1 VTVQTTQ
8 DTVTVTIDGFEIAV
22 PKGTL
27 VIRAAELLGIQIPRF
42 CDHPLLDP
50 IGACR
55 QCLVEVEG
63 QRKPLASCT
72 TVCTEGMVVRTQ
84 LTSAVAEKAQRGVME
99 LLLINHPLDCPMC
112 DKGGECPLQNQAM
125 SSGQGETRF
134 TEDKRTFDKPVPI
147 SSEVLLDRERC
158 ISCTRCVRTSEEI
171 AGDAFIEFIDRGPGQ
186 MIGTAEGKPFNSY
199 FSGNTVQVCPVG
211 ALTGA
216 AYRFRSRPFDLVSV
230 PSVCEHCA
238 SGCRQRTDVRRGRV
252 LRRLAGDD
260 PAVNEEWNCDKGR
273 WAFTYATQPDR
284 LTAPLVRDEAGV
296 LVPASWP
303 HALAVA
309 AAGLVAARGAP
320 YPATQGAPQ
329 KGQGTPEAGPRGVG
343 VLAGG
348 RLTLE
353 DAYAYA
359 KFARVA
365 LDTNDVD
372 MRARPHSAEEEQFL
386 AACVAGRGIGV
397 SYADLEQAPA
407 VLLAGLEPEDE
418 SPIIFLRLRKA
429 VRRRHLPVFSI
440 AALATPGLV
449 KLSGELLTTLPG
461 DEAAALTALA
471 AVPVR
476 GDDPP
481 EPPAHGGAARPP
493 VPPWRQRVG
502 EAIAAPGAV
511 ILVGE
516 RLAEVPGALAAA
528 ARLAVASGARLA
540 WVPRRAGER
549 GAVEAGALPGLLP
562 IGRPVSDPAARAEVA
577 ITWGKSSLPGTP
589 GRDTREILAA
599 AAAGELGALVVAG
612 VDPADLPDPQAALQA
627 IEMAPFVV
635 SLELRASAVT
645 DRADVVFPVAAVAEK
660 AGTFVNWEGRGGS
673 FGAALRVPEVRTDL
687 YVLGAIADQM
697 DVHLG
702 LPDAAAA
709 RAELSAL
716 GTWRG
721 PRPEPPAVQV
731 APLSGGPRGAWGGGQ
746 PPPEQG
752 GTGGDRPPGAILST
766 WRQLLDSGSMQD
778 GEPSLA
784 GTARPAVARISAAT
798 AARAGL
804 ADGDKVTVTADQ
816 GSVTVPV
823 EVVPMADH
831 VVWLPAAGLPQGPPE
846 PGADL
851 AGDPYP
857 GGPRLR
863 AGSTIRAELGAGHGA
878 MVTLRRPE

>member
-1 VTVQTTQ
+1 MTVQTTQ
-8 DTVTVTIDGFEIAV
+8 NTVTVTIDGFEIKV
-22 PKGTL
+22 PKGEL
-27 VIRAAELLGIQIPRF
+27 IIRAAELLGIQIPRF
-42 CDHPLLDP
+42 CDHPLLEP

-63 QRKPLASCT
+63 QRKPLASCIT
-72 TVCTEGMVVRTQ
+72 PCSEGMVVHTQ
-84 LTSAVAEKAQRGVME
+84 LTSAVADKAQRGVME

-125 SSGQGETRF
+125 SNGQGETRF
-134 TEDKRTFDKPVPI
+134 TFDKRTFDKPVAI
-147 SSEVLLDRERC
+147 STEVLLDRERC
-158 ISCTRCVRTSEEI
+158 ISCTRCTRTSEEI
-171 AGDAFIEFIDRGPGQ
+171 AGDAFIEFMGRGPAQ
-186 MIGTAEGKPFNSY
+186 MIGTADGRPFNSY

-216 AYRFRSRPFDLVSV
+216 AYRFRSRPYDLVSV

-252 LRRLAGDD
+252 MRRLAGEE
-260 PAVNEEWNCDKGR
+260 PAINEEWNCDKGR

-284 LTAPLVRDEAGV
+284 LTSPLVRDANGV

-309 AAGLVAARGAP
+309 AAGLVAARDAARDSEG
-320 YPATQGAPQ
+320 
-329 KGQGTPEAGPRGVG
+329 ERPRGAG

-372 MRARPHSAEEEQFL
+372 MRARAHSAEEEQFL
-386 AACVAGRGIGV
+386 AACVAGRDIAV
-397 SYADLEQAPA
+397 SYADLERAPA
-407 VLLAGLEPEDE
+407 VLLAGFEPEDE
-418 SPIIFLRLRKA
+418 SPIVFLRLRKA
-429 VRRRHLPVFSI
+429 VRHRRLPVFSI
-440 AALATPGLV
+440 AALGSPGLA
-449 KLSGELLTTLPG
+449 KLSGTLLATLPG
-461 DEAAALTALA
+461 DEAAALTALTA
-471 AVPVR
+471 
-476 GDDPP
+476 
-481 EPPAHGGAARPP
+481 GGAASAPG
-493 VPPWRQRVG
+493 WRSTSQQAG
-502 EAIAAPGAV
+502 EDIWQQAGQALGEPGAV
-511 ILVGE
+511 ILLGE
-516 RLAEVPGALAAA
+516 RLAGVPGALAAA
-528 ARLAVASGARLA
+528 ARLAFASGARLA

-562 IGRPVSDPAARAEVA
+562 IGRRVSDPAARAEVA
-577 ITWGKSSLPGTP
+577 RAWGKSSLPSTL
-589 GRDTREILAA
+589 GRDTTAMLAA
-599 AAAGELGALVVAG
+599 AADGELGALLVAG
-612 VDPADLPDPQAALQA
+612 VDPDDLPDPRAARHA

-709 RAELSAL
+709 RAELAAL
-716 GTWRG
+716 GPWRG
-721 PRPEPPAVQV
+721 TRPEPPAATTAWPS
-731 APLSGGPRGAWGGGQ
+731 APTPHLDPSGGLDVRLASWH
-746 PPPEQG
+746 
-752 GTGGDRPPGAILST
+752 
-766 WRQLLDSGSMQD
+766 QLLDSGRMQD
-778 GEPSLA
+778 GEPALA
-784 GTARPAVARISAAT
+784 GTARPVVARMSAVT
-798 AARAGL
+798 AAEAGL
-804 ADGDKVTVTADQ
+804 ADGDKVTVATGH

-823 EVVPMADH
+823 ELVPMADH
-831 VVWLPAAGLPQGPPE
+831 VVWLPAAGLP
-846 PGADL
+846 
-851 AGDPYP
+851 
-857 GGPRLR
+857 GGTTL
-863 AGSTIRAELGAGHGA
+863 RAELGAGHGA

>member
-1 VTVQTTQ
+1 MTVQTTQ
-8 DTVTVTIDGFEIAV
+8 GTVTVTIDGFEIAV

-27 VIRAAELLGIQIPRF
+27 IIRAAELLGIQIPRF

-63 QRKPLASCT
+63 QVKPMASCIT
-72 TVCTEGMVVRTQ
+72 TCTEGMVVRTQ
-84 LTSAVAEKAQRGVME
+84 LTSAVADKAQHGVME

-125 SSGQGETRF
+125 SNGRGETRF
-134 TEDKRTFDKPVPI
+134 TYEKRTFEKPVAI
-147 SSEVLLDRERC
+147 STEVLLDRERC
-158 ISCTRCVRTSEEI
+158 ISCTRCTRTSEEI
-171 AGDAFIEFIDRGPGQ
+171 AGDPFIEFIGRGPAQ

-216 AYRFRSRPFDLVSV
+216 AYRFRSRPYDLVSV

-238 SGCRQRTDVRRGRV
+238 SGCRQRTDIRRGRV
-252 LRRLAGDD
+252 LRRLAGEE

-284 LTAPLVRDEAGV
+284 LTAPLVRDADGV

-309 AAGLVAARGAP
+309 AAGLAAARDAD
-320 YPATQGAPQ
+320 A
-329 KGQGTPEAGPRGVG
+329 ERPRGAG
-343 VLAGG
+343 VLTGG

-365 LDTNDVD
+365 LGTNDVD
-372 MRARPHSAEEEQFL
+372 MRARAHSAEEEEFL
-386 AACVAGRGIGV
+386 AACVAGRDITV
-397 SYADLEQAPA
+397 TYADLEQAPA
-407 VLLAGLEPEDE
+407 VLLAGFEPEDE
-418 SPIIFLRLRKA
+418 SPIVFLRLRKA
-429 VRRRHLPVFSI
+429 VRRRHLQVFSI
-440 AALATPGLV
+440 AALSSPGLA
-449 KLSGELLTTLPG
+449 KLSGDLLATLPG
-461 DEAAALTALA
+461 DEAAALTALTA
-471 AVPVR
+471 
-476 GDDPP
+476 
-481 EPPAHGGAARPP
+481 GGSVGRNDEA
-493 VPPWRQRVG
+493 WRRAGQ
-502 EAIAAPGAV
+502 ALTTTGAV

-516 RLAEVPGALAAA
+516 RLAAVPGALAAA
-528 ARLAVASGARLA
+528 ARLAFASGARLA

-562 IGRPVSDPAARAEVA
+562 IGRPVTDAAARAEVA
-577 ITWGKSSLPGTP
+577 RIWGRGSLPEAP
-589 GRDTREILAA
+589 GRDTAAILGAA
-599 AAAGELGALVVAG
+599 ADGELGALVMAG
-612 VDPADLPDPQAALQA
+612 VDPADLPDPQAALHA

-673 FGAALRVPEVRTDL
+673 FAEALKVPAVRTDL

-697 DVHLG
+697 DIHLG

-709 RAELSAL
+709 RAELAAL
-716 GTWRG
+716 GAWRG
-721 PRPEPPAVQV
+721 TRPEPPV
-731 APLSGGPRGAWGGGQ
+731 GETAWPEV
-746 PPPEQG
+746 PPAHH
-752 GTGGDRPPGAILST
+752 TGGLEVRLAS
-766 WRQLLDSGSMQD
+766 WHQLLDSGRMQD

-784 GTARPAVARISAAT
+784 GTARPAVARMSAAT
-798 AARAGL
+798 AAEAGA
-804 ADGDKVTVTADQ
+804 ADGDKVAVATDR
-816 GSVTVPV
+816 GSVTVPA
-823 EVVPMADH
+823 EIVPMADH
-831 VVWLPAAGLPQGPPE
+831 VVWLPAAGLPG
-846 PGADL
+846 GATL
-851 AGDPYP
+851 
-857 GGPRLR
+857 
-863 AGSTIRAELGAGHGA
+863 RAELGAGHGA
-878 MVTLRRPE
+878 TVTLRRPE

>member
-1 VTVQTTQ
+1 VTVETTR
-8 DTVTVTIDGFEIAV
+8 DTVTVTIDGFEIRV

-27 VIRAAELLGIQIPRF
+27 IIRAAELLGIAIPRF

-63 QRKPLASCT
+63 QRKPLASCIT
-72 TVCTEGMVVRTQ
+72 TCAEGMVVRSQ

-99 LLLINHPLDCPMC
+99 FLLINHPLDCPMC

-125 SSGQGETRF
+125 SNGQGETRF
-134 TEDKRTFDKPVPI
+134 TEEKRTFDKPVSI
-147 SSEVLLDRERC
+147 STQVLLDRERC

-171 AGDAFIEFIDRGPGQ
+171 AGDAFIDFIERGPKQ

-238 SGCRQRTDVRRGRV
+238 SGCHQRTDIRRGRV
-252 LRRLAGDD
+252 LRRLAGEE

-284 LTAPLVRDEAGV
+284 LTAPLIRDENGI

-303 HALAVA
+303 HALATA
-309 AAGLVAARGAP
+309 AAGLAAARDAEP
-320 YPATQGAPQ
+320 DA
-329 KGQGTPEAGPRGVG
+329 PRGVG

-365 LDTNDVD
+365 LDTNDID

-407 VLLAGLEPEDE
+407 VLLAGFEPEDE
-418 SPIIFLRLRKA
+418 SPIVFLRLRKA
-429 VRRRHLPVFSI
+429 VRKHRLQVFSV
-440 AALATPGLV
+440 AALASPGLA
-449 KLSGELLTTLPG
+449 KLSGELLATMPG
-461 DEAAALTALA
+461 DEASALTALA
-471 AVPVR
+471 A
-476 GDDPP
+476 GSKAGADDRWKRT
-481 EPPAHGGAARPP
+481 ASALG
-493 VPPWRQRVG
+493 
-502 EAIAAPGAV
+502 APGAV
-511 ILVGE
+511 ILAGE
-516 RLAEVPGALAAA
+516 RLAAVPGALAAVA
-528 ARLAVASGARLA
+528 ILATASGARLA

-562 IGRPVSDPAARAEVA
+562 IGRPVTDAAARAEVA
-577 ITWGKSSLPGTP
+577 RTWGKSVLPGEP
-589 GRDTREILAA
+589 GRDTAAMLAA
-599 AAAGELGALVVAG
+599 AAQGELGALVVAG

-627 IEMAPFVV
+627 LEMAPFVV

-660 AGTFVNWEGRGGS
+660 AGTFVNWEGRGGT
-673 FGAALRVPEVRTDL
+673 FDEALRVPEVRTDL

-702 LPDAAAA
+702 LPDGAAV
-709 RAELSAL
+709 RAELAAL

-721 PRPEPPAVQV
+721 TRPEPPAM
-731 APLSGGPRGAWGGGQ
+731 
-746 PPPEQG
+746 
-752 GTGGDRPPGAILST
+752 TGPGAEPGAQLIHQVHGSGVLDVRLAT
-766 WRQLLDSGSMQD
+766 WHQLLDSGRMQD
-778 GEPSLA
+778 GEAALA
-784 GTARPAVARISAAT
+784 GTARPAVARMSAAT
-798 AARAGL
+798 AAEAGV
-804 ADGDKVTVTADQ
+804 ADGDKVTVATER

-823 EVVPMADH
+823 EVAPMADH
-831 VVWLPAAGLPQGPPE
+831 VVWLPAAGLGQGGAGLGPD
-846 PGADL
+846 PGDTESAAQ
-851 AGDPYP
+851 AGP
-857 GGPRLR
+857 
-863 AGSTIRAELGAGHGA
+863 TIRAQLGAGHGA
-878 MVTLRRPE
+878 TVTLGRPA

>member
-1 VTVQTTQ
+1 VTVETTQ
-8 DTVTVTIDGFEIAV
+8 DTVNVTIDGFEIAV
-22 PKGTL
+22 PKGTWI
-27 VIRAAELLGIQIPRF
+27 IRAAELLGIAIPRF
-42 CDHPLLDP
+42 CEHPLLEP

-63 QRKPLASCT
+63 QRKPLASCIT
-72 TVCTEGMVVRTQ
+72 ACSEGMVVHTQ
-84 LTSAVAEKAQRGVME
+84 LTSAVADKAQQGVME
-99 LLLINHPLDCPMC
+99 MLLINHPLDCPMC

-125 SSGQGETRF
+125 SNGRGETRF
-134 TEDKRTFDKPVPI
+134 TFDKRTFDKPVPI
-147 SSEVLLDRERC
+147 STEVLLDRERC
-158 ISCTRCVRTSEEI
+158 ISCTRCTRTSEEI
-171 AGDAFIEFIDRGPGQ
+171 AGDAFIEFLGRGPGQ

-216 AYRFRSRPFDLVSV
+216 AYRFRSRPYDLVSV

-252 LRRLAGDD
+252 MRRLAGEE
-260 PAVNEEWNCDKGR
+260 PLVNEEWNCDKGR

-284 LTAPLVRDEAGV
+284 LTSPLVRDADGR

-303 HALAVA
+303 HALSVA
-309 AAGLVAARGAP
+309 AAGLVAARDAARDSEG
-320 YPATQGAPQ
+320 
-329 KGQGTPEAGPRGVG
+329 ERPRGAG

-386 AACVAGRGIGV
+386 AACVAGRDIAV
-397 SYADLEQAPA
+397 SYADLERAPA
-407 VLLAGLEPEDE
+407 VLLAGFEPEDE
-418 SPIIFLRLRKA
+418 SPIVFLRLRKA
-429 VRRRHLPVFSI
+429 VRHRQLPVFSI
-440 AALATPGLV
+440 AALASPGLA
-449 KLSGELLTTLPG
+449 KLSGTLLVTLPG
-461 DEAAALTALA
+461 DETAALTALTAGDA
-471 AVPVR
+471 ASAP
-476 GDDPP
+476 GWK
-481 EPPAHGGAARPP
+481 AAGAEAADEN
-493 VPPWRQRVG
+493 WKHAGQALG
-502 EAIAAPGAV
+502 EAGAV

-516 RLAEVPGALAAA
+516 RLAAVPGALAAA
-528 ARLAVASGARLA
+528 ARLAFASGARLA

-562 IGRPVSDPAARAEVA
+562 IGRRVSDSAARAEVA
-577 ITWGKSSLPGTP
+577 RAWGKSTLPSTL
-589 GRDTREILAA
+589 GRDTTAMLTAA
-599 AAAGELGALVVAG
+599 ADGQLGALVVAG
-612 VDPADLPDPQAALQA
+612 VDPADLPDPRAALRA
-627 IEMAPFVV
+627 IDRAPFVV

-709 RAELSAL
+709 RAELAAL
-716 GTWRG
+716 GTWSG
-721 PRPEPPAVQV
+721 SG
-731 APLSGGPRGAWGGGQ
+731 SGGFGGMESPQ
-746 PPPEQG
+746 ELG
-752 GTGGDRPPGAILST
+752 GSGGDRSPRGNTVRLAS
-766 WRQLLDSGSMQD
+766 WHQLLDSGRMQD
-778 GEPSLA
+778 GEPALA
-784 GTARPAVARISAAT
+784 GTARPVVARMSAAT
-798 AARAGL
+798 AAEAGL
-804 ADGDKVTVTADQ
+804 ADGDKVTVVTDH

-823 EVVPMADH
+823 EFVPMADH
-831 VVWLPAAGLPQGPPE
+831 AVWLPAAGLP
-846 PGADL
+846 
-851 AGDPYP
+851 
-857 GGPRLR
+857 GGTTL
-863 AGSTIRAELGAGHGA
+863 RAELGAGHGA

>member
-1 VTVQTTQ
+1 VTVETAR
-8 DTVTVTIDGFEIAV
+8 DTVTVTIDGFEIKV
-22 PKGTL
+22 PKGEL
-27 VIRAAELLGIQIPRF
+27 IIRAAELLGIQIPRF
-42 CDHPLLDP
+42 CDHPLLEP

-63 QRKPLASCT
+63 QRKPLASCIT
-72 TVCTEGMVVRTQ
+72 PCAEGMVVHTQ

-147 SSEVLLDRERC
+147 STQVLLDRERC

-171 AGDAFIEFIDRGPGQ
+171 AGDPFIEFIGRGPAQ
-186 MIGTAEGKPFNSY
+186 MIATAEGKPFNSY

-252 LRRLAGDD
+252 LRRLAGED

-284 LTAPLVRDEAGV
+284 LTTPLVRDENGA

-309 AAGLVAARGAP
+309 AAGLAAARDAEPGTARGA
-320 YPATQGAPQ
+320 
-329 KGQGTPEAGPRGVG
+329 G
-343 VLAGG
+343 VLTGG

-365 LDTNDVD
+365 LGTNDID
-372 MRARPHSAEEEQFL
+372 MRARAHSAEEEQFL
-386 AACVAGRGIGV
+386 AASVAGRGIGV

-407 VLLAGLEPEDE
+407 VLLAAFEPEDE
-418 SPIIFLRLRKA
+418 SPVIFLRLRKA
-429 VRRRHLPVFSI
+429 VRHRRLPVFSI
-440 AALATPGLV
+440 AALASPGLV
-449 KLSGELLTTLPG
+449 KLSGELLATMPG
-461 DEAAALTALA
+461 DEANALTALA
-471 AVPVR
+471 AGSTAGP
-476 GDDPP
+476 DD
-481 EPPAHGGAARPP
+481 GWQRAA
-493 VPPWRQRVG
+493 QALG
-502 EAIAAPGAV
+502 APGAV

-516 RLAEVPGALAAA
+516 RLAGVPGALAAA
-528 ARLAVASGARLA
+528 AILAVASGARLA

-562 IGRPVSDPAARAEVA
+562 VGRPVTDPDARAEVA
-577 ITWGKSSLPGTP
+577 RTWGKSSLPGEW
-589 GRDTREILAA
+589 GRDTTAILAA
-599 AAAGELGALVVAG
+599 AADGELGALVIAG
-612 VDPADLPDPQAALQA
+612 VDPADLPDPAAALTA
-627 IEMAPFVV
+627 IEVAPFVV

-660 AGTFVNWEGRGGS
+660 AGTFVNWEGRGGV
-673 FGAALRVPEVRTDL
+673 FEAALRVPEVRTDL

-709 RAELSAL
+709 RAELASL

-721 PRPEPPAVQV
+721 TRPESPLGGYGGTSSPPM
-731 APLSGGPRGAWGGGQ
+731 SGGGLGGVV
-746 PPPEQG
+746 
-752 GTGGDRPPGAILST
+752 PPGASTILLST
-766 WRQLLDSGSMQD
+766 WHQLLDSGRMQD
-778 GEPSLA
+778 GEPALA
-784 GTARPAVARISAAT
+784 GTARPAVARMSPAT
-798 AARAGL
+798 AAEAGA
-804 ADGDKVTVTADQ
+804 ADGDKVTVVTDR

-823 EVVPMADH
+823 EVAPMADH
-831 VVWLPAAGLPQGPPE
+831 VVWLPAAGLPG
-846 PGADL
+846 
-851 AGDPYP
+851 
-857 GGPRLR
+857 
-863 AGSTIRAELGAGHGA
+863 GSTIRAELGAGHGA
-878 MVTLRRPE
+878 TVTLRRPE

>member
-1 VTVQTTQ
+1 MTVQTTQ
-8 DTVTVTIDGFEIAV
+8 GTVTVTIDGFEIQV
-22 PKGTL
+22 PKGEL
-27 VIRAAELLGIQIPRF
+27 IIRAAELLGIQIPRF

-63 QRKPLASCT
+63 QRKPLASCIT
-72 TVCTEGMVVRTQ
+72 PCAEGMVVHTQ
-84 LTSAVAEKAQRGVME
+84 LTSAVADKAQQGVME

-125 SSGQGETRF
+125 SNGRGETRF
-134 TEDKRTFDKPVPI
+134 TFDKRTFDKPVAI
-147 SSEVLLDRERC
+147 STEVLLDRERC
-158 ISCTRCVRTSEEI
+158 ISCTRCTRTSEEI
-171 AGDAFIEFIDRGPGQ
+171 AGDAFIEFLGRGPAQ
-186 MIGTAEGKPFNSY
+186 MIGTADGRPFNSY

-216 AYRFRSRPFDLVSV
+216 AYRFRSRPYDLVSV

-238 SGCRQRTDVRRGRV
+238 SGCHLRTDVRRGRV
-252 LRRLAGDD
+252 MRRLAGEE
-260 PAVNEEWNCDKGR
+260 PAINEEWNCDKGR

-284 LTAPLVRDEAGV
+284 LTSPLVRDARGV

-309 AAGLVAARGAP
+309 AAGLVAARDAD
-320 YPATQGAPQ
+320 AEQ
-329 KGQGTPEAGPRGVG
+329 PRGAG

-372 MRARPHSAEEEQFL
+372 MRARAHSAEEEQFL
-386 AACVAGRGIGV
+386 AACVAGRDIAV
-397 SYADLEQAPA
+397 SYADLERAPA
-407 VLLAGLEPEDE
+407 VLLAGFEPEDE
-418 SPIIFLRLRKA
+418 SPIVFLRLRKA
-429 VRRRHLPVFSI
+429 VRRRKVPVFSI
-440 AALATPGLV
+440 AALASPGLA
-449 KLSGELLTTLPG
+449 KLSGTLLATRPG
-461 DEAAALTALA
+461 DEAAALTALTAGSA
-471 AVPVR
+471 AS
-476 GDDPP
+476 
-481 EPPAHGGAARPP
+481 
-493 VPPWRQRVG
+493 
-502 EAIAAPGAV
+502 APGWTASGTEKADEGWKNAGQALGETDAV

-516 RLAEVPGALAAA
+516 RLAAVPGALAAA
-528 ARLAVASGARLA
+528 ARLAFASGARLA

-562 IGRPVSDPAARAEVA
+562 IGRRVTDIAARTEVA
-577 ITWGKSSLPGTP
+577 RAWGKSSLPSTL
-589 GRDTREILAA
+589 GRDTTAMLAA
-599 AAAGELGALVVAG
+599 AADGELGALVVAG
-612 VDPADLPDPQAALQA
+612 VDPADLPDPQAALRA
-627 IEMAPFVV
+627 IEMTPFVV

-709 RAELSAL
+709 RAELAAL
-716 GTWRG
+716 GSWRG
-721 PRPEPPAVQV
+721 TRADPPAATTAWPTATSAQTS
-731 APLSGGPRGAWGGGQ
+731 SGLDVRLASWH
-746 PPPEQG
+746 
-752 GTGGDRPPGAILST
+752 
-766 WRQLLDSGSMQD
+766 QLLDSGRMQD
-778 GEPSLA
+778 GEPALA
-784 GTARPAVARISAAT
+784 GTARPVVARMSAVT
-798 AARAGL
+798 AAEAGL
-804 ADGDKVTVTADQ
+804 ADGDKVTVATDH
-816 GSVTVPV
+816 GSVAVPV
-823 EVVPMADH
+823 ELVPMADH
-831 VVWLPAAGLPQGPPE
+831 VVWLPAAGLP
-846 PGADL
+846 
-851 AGDPYP
+851 
-857 GGPRLR
+857 GGTTL
-863 AGSTIRAELGAGHGA
+863 RAELGAGHGA

>member
-1 VTVQTTQ
+1 MTVQTTQ
-8 DTVTVTIDGFEIAV
+8 DTVTVTIDGFEVAV

-27 VIRAAELLGIQIPRF
+27 IIRAAEMLGIQIPRF

-63 QRKPLASCT
+63 QRKPMASCT
-72 TVCTEGMVVRTQ
+72 IACTEGMVVRTQ

-125 SSGQGETRF
+125 SNGQGETRF
-134 TEDKRTFDKPVPI
+134 TEEKRTFDKPVAI
-147 SSEVLLDRERC
+147 STEVLLDRERC
-158 ISCTRCVRTSEEI
+158 ISCTRCVRASEEI
-171 AGDAFIEFIDRGPGQ
+171 AGDPFIDFMERGPGQ
-186 MIGTAEGKPFNSY
+186 MIGTAEGKPFDSY

-273 WAFTYATQPDR
+273 WAFTYASQPDR
-284 LTAPLVRDEAGV
+284 LTTPLVRDEAGV

-309 AAGLVAARGAP
+309 AAGLAAARGAA
-320 YPATQGAPQ
+320 YPAPQGSPYSGPQ
-329 KGQGTPEAGPRGVG
+329 AIGSAAPRGVG
-343 VLAGG
+343 VLPGG

-372 MRARPHSAEEEQFL
+372 MRARPHSAEEEEFL

-407 VLLAGLEPEDE
+407 VLLAGFEPEDE
-418 SPIIFLRLRKA
+418 SPLVFLRLRKA
-429 VRRRHLPVFSI
+429 TRRGRLQVFSI
-440 AALATPGLV
+440 AALASPGLV
-449 KLSGELLTTLPG
+449 KLSGELLATLPG

-471 AVPVR
+471 AGGAPSA
-476 GDDPP
+476 P
-481 EPPAHGGAARPP
+481 EPPVPGTLHTAGPP
-493 VPPWRQRVG
+493 LQDWQRVG
-502 EAIAAPGAV
+502 QALGAAGAI
-511 ILVGE
+511 ICVGE
-516 RLAEVPGALAAA
+516 RLAAVPGALAAA
-528 ARLAVASGARLA
+528 ARLATASGARLA
-540 WVPRRAGER
+540 WIPRRAGER

-562 IGRPVSDPAARAEVA
+562 IGRPVSDAGARAEVA
-577 ITWGKSSLPGTP
+577 RIWGKSSLPAAP
-589 GRDTREILAA
+589 GRDTSAILAA
-599 AAAGELGALVVAG
+599 AAAGELGALLVAG
-612 VDPADLPDPQAALQA
+612 VDPADLPDPQAALRA
-627 IEMAPFVV
+627 IEMTPFVV

-645 DRADVVFPVAAVAEK
+645 DRADVVFPVAAVAQK
-660 AGTFVNWEGRGGS
+660 AGTFVNWEGRGGT

-702 LPDAAAA
+702 LPDEAAA
-709 RAELSAL
+709 RAELAAL

-721 PRPEPPAVQV
+721 PFAEQ
-731 APLSGGPRGAWGGGQ
+731 PLVTEAWPGVPLGQHAEGAGGLDVRLASWH
-746 PPPEQG
+746 
-752 GTGGDRPPGAILST
+752 
-766 WRQLLDSGSMQD
+766 QLLDSGRMQD
-778 GEPSLA
+778 GEPALA
-784 GTARPAVARISAAT
+784 GTARPVVARMSPVT
-798 AARAGL
+798 AAQAGT
-804 ADGDKVTVTADQ
+804 ADGDKVTVATEQ

-831 VVWLPAAGLPQGPPE
+831 VVWLPAAGLPEAALMDATP
-846 PGADL
+846 AD
-851 AGDPYP
+851 GTPYP
-857 GGPRLR
+857 GGPDT
-863 AGSTIRAELGAGHGA
+863 AGQASSTIRAQLGAGHGA
-878 MVTLRRPE
+878 TVTLRRPE

>member
-1 VTVQTTQ
+1 MTVETAPG
-8 DTVTVTIDGFEIAV
+8 TVTVTIDGFEIAV
-22 PKGTL
+22 PKGML
-27 VIRAAELLGIQIPRF
+27 IIRAAELLGIQIPRF

-63 QRKPLASCT
+63 QVKPMASCIT
-72 TVCTEGMVVRTQ
+72 TCTEGMVVRTQ
-84 LTSAVAEKAQRGVME
+84 LTSAVADKAQHGVME

-125 SSGQGETRF
+125 SNGRGETRF
-134 TEDKRTFDKPVPI
+134 TYEKRTFEKPVAI
-147 SSEVLLDRERC
+147 STEVLLDRERC
-158 ISCTRCVRTSEEI
+158 ISCTRCTRTSEEI
-171 AGDAFIEFIDRGPGQ
+171 AGDPFIEFIGRGPSQ
-186 MIGTAEGKPFNSY
+186 MIGTAEGQPFNSY

-216 AYRFRSRPFDLVSV
+216 AYRFRSRPYDLVSV

-238 SGCRQRTDVRRGRV
+238 AGCRQRTDIRRGRV
-252 LRRLAGDD
+252 LRRLAGEE

-273 WAFTYATQPDR
+273 WAFSYATQPDR
-284 LTAPLVRDEAGV
+284 LTAPLVRDADGV

-309 AAGLVAARGAP
+309 AAGLAAARDAD
-320 YPATQGAPQ
+320 A
-329 KGQGTPEAGPRGVG
+329 ERPRGAG
-343 VLAGG
+343 VLTGG

-365 LDTNDVD
+365 LGTNDVD
-372 MRARPHSAEEEQFL
+372 MRARAHSAEEEEFL
-386 AACVAGRGIGV
+386 AARVAGRDITV

-407 VLLAGLEPEDE
+407 VLLAGFEPEDE
-418 SPIIFLRLRKA
+418 SPIVFLRLRKA

-440 AALATPGLV
+440 AALSSPGLA
-449 KLSGELLTTLPG
+449 KLSGELLATLPG
-461 DEAAALTALA
+461 DEAAALTALTA
-471 AVPVR
+471 
-476 GDDPP
+476 
-481 EPPAHGGAARPP
+481 GGSVGRNDEA
-493 VPPWRQRVG
+493 WRRAGQ
-502 EAIAAPGAV
+502 ALTTTGAV

-516 RLAEVPGALAAA
+516 RLAAVPGALAAA
-528 ARLAVASGARLA
+528 ARLAFASGARLA

-562 IGRPVSDPAARAEVA
+562 IGRPVNDAAARAEVA
-577 ITWGKSSLPGTP
+577 RIWGRGSLPEAP
-589 GRDTREILAA
+589 GRDTAAMLAA
-599 AAAGELGALVVAG
+599 AADGELGALVVAG
-612 VDPADLPDPQAALQA
+612 VDPADLPDPQATLHA

-673 FGAALRVPEVRTDL
+673 FAEALKVPDVRTDL

-709 RAELSAL
+709 RAELAAL
-716 GTWRG
+716 GPWRG
-721 PRPEPPAVQV
+721 TRPEPPVATTAWPAV
-731 APLSGGPRGAWGGGQ
+731 
-746 PPPEQG
+746 PPAHH
-752 GTGGDRPPGAILST
+752 TGGLEVRLAS
-766 WRQLLDSGSMQD
+766 WHQLLDSGRMQD

-784 GTARPAVARISAAT
+784 GTARPAVARMSAGT
-798 AARAGL
+798 AAEAGV
-804 ADGDKVTVTADQ
+804 ADGDKVTVATGR
-816 GSVTVPV
+816 GSVTVPA
-823 EVVPMADH
+823 EIVPMADQ
-831 VVWLPAAGLPQGPPE
+831 VVWLPAAGLPG
-846 PGADL
+846 GATL
-851 AGDPYP
+851 
-857 GGPRLR
+857 
-863 AGSTIRAELGAGHGA
+863 RAELGAGHGA

>member
-1 VTVQTTQ
+1 MTVEAAQG
-8 DTVTVTIDGFEIAV
+8 TVTVTIDGFEIRV

-27 VIRAAELLGIQIPRF
+27 VIRAAEMLGIQIPRF
-42 CDHPLLDP
+42 CDHPLLDR

-55 QCLVEVEG
+55 QCLVEVDG
-63 QRKPLASCT
+63 QRKPMASCT
-72 TVCTEGMVVRTQ
+72 IDCTEGMVVRTQ

-134 TEDKRTFDKPVPI
+134 DEDKRTFAKPVAI
-147 SSEVLLDRERC
+147 STQVLLDRERC
-158 ISCTRCVRTSEEI
+158 ISCTRCVRVSEEI
-171 AGDAFIEFIDRGPGQ
+171 AGDAFIDFFDRGPAQ

-252 LRRLAGDD
+252 MRRLAGED

-284 LTAPLVRDEAGV
+284 LTTPLVRDENGV

-309 AAGLVAARGAP
+309 AAGLVAARDAE
-320 YPATQGAPQ
+320 PATRAASGA
-329 KGQGTPEAGPRGVG
+329 G

-365 LDTNDVD
+365 LDTNDID
-372 MRARPHSAEEEQFL
+372 MRARPHSAEEERFL
-386 AACVAGRGIGV
+386 AASVAGRGIGV

-407 VLLAGLEPEDE
+407 VLLAGFEPEDE
-418 SPIIFLRLRKA
+418 SPLIFLRLRKA
-429 VRRRHLPVFSI
+429 VRRHGLQVFSV
-440 AALATPGLV
+440 APLASAGLV
-449 KLSGELLTTLPG
+449 KLSGRLLETLPG
-461 DEAAALTALA
+461 DEARALTALA
-471 AVPVR
+471 AGGTTATQPASR
-476 GDDPP
+476 GTVGSDD
-481 EPPAHGGAARPP
+481 ESWRGASQALD
-493 VPPWRQRVG
+493 
-502 EAIAAPGAV
+502 APGAV
-511 ILVGE
+511 ILAGE
-516 RLAEVPGALAAA
+516 RLAEVPGALAAV
-528 ARLAVASGARLA
+528 ARLAAASGARLA

-562 IGRPVSDPAARAEVA
+562 IGRPVTDPAARAEVA
-577 ITWGKSSLPGTP
+577 RAWGKSSLPGTP
-589 GRDTREILAA
+589 GRDTTAMLAA
-599 AAAGELGALVVAG
+599 ARAGELGALVVAG
-612 VDPADLPDPQAALQA
+612 VDPADLPDPVAALQA

-673 FGAALRVPEVRTDL
+673 FEAALRVPEVRTDL

-709 RAELSAL
+709 RAELAAI

-721 PRPEPPAVQV
+721 TRPEPPEVTSV
-731 APLSGGPRGAWGGGQ
+731 GSESGVHVTHEA
-746 PPPEQG
+746 QG
-752 GTGGDRPPGAILST
+752 SGVLDVRLAT
-766 WRQLLDSGSMQD
+766 WRQLLDSGRMQD
-778 GEPSLA
+778 GEPALA
-784 GTARPAVARISAAT
+784 GTARPAVARMSPVT
-798 AARAGL
+798 AAEAGA
-804 ADGDKVTVTADQ
+804 ADADKVTVTTDR

-831 VVWLPAAGLPQGPPE
+831 VVWLPAAGLPRRQAE
-846 PGADL
+846 IA
-851 AGDPYP
+851 PYP
-857 GGPRLR
+857 GDAEPAARPGPTVW
-863 AGSTIRAELGAGHGA
+863 AQLGAGHGDT
-878 MVTLRRPE
+878 VTLRRPE